1 MIYQVITNSTLKHM
15 NKIAAL
21 TILMMGSLLSFG
33 QQEVMISQYMFNG
46 LVLNPAY
53 AGTHP
58 YWSTS
63 VLHRSQWVG
72 FDRAPVTQT
81 LCIDGPIAKRKLG
94 LGFTLTND
102 KIGLTKQMEAG
113 ANLAYKLFLGSGN
126 LSFGLRASVASYSA
140 DLTDAKIWDVEDP
153 VYANNIQG
161 ELIPK
166 VGFGAYY
173 YTSKWYAG
181 LSIPVIYAADDKII
195 PQNSDLNRYFTN
207 HMY

>member
-63 VLHRSQWVG
+63 VLSLKSMGW
-72 FDRAPVTQT
+72 
-81 LCIDGPIAKRKLG
+81 L
-94 LGFTLTND
+94 
-102 KIGLTKQMEAG
+102 
-113 ANLAYKLFLGSGN
+113 
-126 LSFGLRASVASYSA
+126 
-140 DLTDAKIWDVEDP
+140 
-153 VYANNIQG
+153 
-161 ELIPK
+161 
-166 VGFGAYY
+166 
-173 YTSKWYAG
+173 
-181 LSIPVIYAADDKII
+181 
-195 PQNSDLNRYFTN
+195 
-207 HMY
+207 